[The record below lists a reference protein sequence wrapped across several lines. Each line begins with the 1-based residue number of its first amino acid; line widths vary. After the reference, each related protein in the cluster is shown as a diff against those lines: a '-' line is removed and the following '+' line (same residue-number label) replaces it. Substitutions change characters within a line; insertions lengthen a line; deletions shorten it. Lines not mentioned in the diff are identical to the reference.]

1 MAISGE
7 TWDRERFA
15 SYIQRNLDWFK
26 YKNGFALD
34 LEATAEFTRSELA
47 YAIRNG
53 PFSVNLLIGGYDHA
67 QEKARMFW
75 LDYMGTLQEVKKGG
89 HGYAGYFTSSVL
101 DNDYKKDM
109 TLEEGIECI
118 KKCISEMKTRFLI
131 SQPAYVVKIVT
142 KDGTQ
147 VETIE

>member
-1 MAISGE
+1 
-7 TWDRERFA
+7 
-15 SYIQRNLDWFK
+15 
-26 YKNGFALD
+26 
-34 LEATAEFTRSELA
+34 
-47 YAIRNG
+47 
-53 PFSVNLLIGGYDHA
+53 
-67 QEKARMFW
+67 MFW